1 SEGFKEAFVRSEL
14 PLVDPTRAIDVKQE
28 SSILMV
34 GWYPELMFT
43 RTAILR
49 AKGYAVTE
57 VHDPADALRLL
68 SVTDP
73 ALVIVCHSIPRKLR
87 RAIVSEMK
95 HARPLVPVLV
105 FGSGIL

>member
-1 SEGFKEAFVRSEL
+1 
-14 PLVDPTRAIDVKQE
+14 
-28 SSILMV
+28 MV
-34 GWYPELMFT
+34 GWYPELMLT

-57 VHDPADALRLL
+57 THDPADALRIL

-95 HARPLVPVLV
+95 HAKPLVPVLV
-105 FGSGIL
+105 FGPGIREADISVPGLAGPEVFLHHVAFLVGRPEKKR